1 MPANFSGGWG
11 VSKNKS
17 RLTCLRE
24 RECVSV
30 CVRAGILMCVYFF
43 SGEWDCMCECVYV
56 DACIWLCVCVCVCV
70 VSASVCGYVCGSLV
84 CKCVFHRYYGRPAC
98 WQMHEKV
105 FSRFPMLAM
114 FSHVHVYGFITLL
127 RPRVRI
133 RA

>member
-1 MPANFSGGWG
+1 MRASGYSHVRVFFQRGMG
-11 VSKNKS
+11 LHV
-17 RLTCLRE
+17 RVRI
-24 RECVSV
+24 RGCVHMV
-30 CVRAGILMCVYFF
+30 
-43 SGEWDCMCECVYV
+43 
-56 DACIWLCVCVCVCV
+56 VCVCVCLR
-70 VSASVCGYVCGSLV
+70 VSASVCGYVCRSLV

-114 FSHVHVYGFITLL
+114 FSHVHIYGFITLL